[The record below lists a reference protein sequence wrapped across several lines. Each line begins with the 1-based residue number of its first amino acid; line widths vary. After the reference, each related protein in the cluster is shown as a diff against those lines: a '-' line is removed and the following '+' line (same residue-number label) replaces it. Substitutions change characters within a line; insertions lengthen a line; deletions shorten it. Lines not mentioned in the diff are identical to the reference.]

1 MKSSRLLPGVA
12 VEGKVSG
19 HGPGE
24 VARIPDPA
32 GAGLAGTGHVEAV
45 GRILDLVGRIGA
57 LGHIGVDRSPADP
70 TEQMLVWMYSLGTNT
85 R

>member
-1 MKSSRLLPGVA
+1 MKSSRLPPGVA

-32 GAGLAGTGHVEAV
+32 GIGLAGTSHAEAAD
-45 GRILDLVGRIGA
+45 RILDLVGRMEVP
-57 LGHIGVDRSPADP
+57 GHIGVGRSPADP
-70 TEQMLVWMYSLGTNT
+70 TNQTLVWTYSLGTNT